1 MKRPFLFL
9 IFTTLVISVLG
20 FWYWQRN
27 SYSKEIL
34 RLEIIAPAQATMG
47 EEITYTVRWKN
58 NGNASLEKAALV
70 FEYPQGSLSSQG
82 ESLRVNQS
90 LAEIYPGQEETL
102 QFKARL
108 FGKEGDIKEAKAFL
122 SYTPKNLTAKY
133 ESETKG
139 TTVISFVPLNFELDL
154 PSRTESD
161 QQFSFAL
168 NYFSNSEFPL
178 SNLRI
183 KIEYPEGF
191 VFKDASP
198 KALGENEWKVGLLNK
213 ADGGRISIRGSLQGK
228 LEELKVFKATL
239 GSWKEGEFTLL
250 KEVTKGVSIAEP
262 QLHITQLINGNTPSA
277 VSPGDLL
284 HYEVSFKNVSSRD
297 LENLFLI
304 MSLEGKAFDYG
315 SLRSPVGSFQP
326 GDNSIVWE
334 ARDVPKLR
342 FLGRGDSGKVEF
354 WIQTRKT
361 LESFTAEDKDLLLKS
376 KVVLSDLQEEL
387 EIKVNSKLAINQKAY
402 YQDEVFGNQGPLPPR
417 AGEKTTY
424 TIIWE
429 AQNLFNDV
437 KNAKVKAVLPQ
448 NVELTGKVFP
458 DNSALTFDS
467 ASREVVWLPGD
478 LLAGTGTIFPSSSV
492 AFQVALTPMQ
502 GQRGSFA
509 QLIGGAE
516 ITGDDTWTIQT
527 ISSVDGSLDTT
538 LPDDSSSQG
547 KAIVQ

>member
-9 IFTTLVISVLG
+9 ILTTLIIGVLG

-34 RLEIIAPAQATMG
+34 RLEIIAPSQTTMG
-47 EEITYTVRWKN
+47 EEITYTVRYKN

-70 FEYPQGSLSSQG
+70 FEYPQGSLPSQG
-82 ESLRVNQS
+82 ENLRINQP

-161 QQFSFAL
+161 QQFGFAL

-191 VFKDASP
+191 IFKDASP
-198 KALGENEWKVGLLNK
+198 KPLGENEWKVGLLNK
-213 ADGGRISIRGSLQGK
+213 TEGGRISLRGSLQGK
-228 LEELKVFKATL
+228 LEELKVFRASL

-250 KEVTKGVSIAEP
+250 KEITKGIVMAEP

-284 HYEVSFKNVSSRD
+284 HYEITFKNVSPRD

-304 MSLEGKAFDYG
+304 VSLEGKAFD
-315 SLRSPVGSFQP
+315 F
-326 GDNSIVWE
+326 
-334 ARDVPKLR
+334 
-342 FLGRGDSGKVEF
+342 
-354 WIQTRKT
+354 
-361 LESFTAEDKDLLLKS
+361 
-376 KVVLSDLQEEL
+376 
-387 EIKVNSKLAINQKAY
+387 
-402 YQDEVFGNQGPLPPR
+402 
-417 AGEKTTY
+417 
-424 TIIWE
+424 
-429 AQNLFNDV
+429 
-437 KNAKVKAVLPQ
+437 
-448 NVELTGKVFP
+448 
-458 DNSALTFDS
+458 
-467 ASREVVWLPGD
+467 
-478 LLAGTGTIFPSSSV
+478 
-492 AFQVALTPMQ
+492 
-502 GQRGSFA
+502 
-509 QLIGGAE
+509 
-516 ITGDDTWTIQT
+516 
-527 ISSVDGSLDTT
+527 
-538 LPDDSSSQG
+538 
-547 KAIVQ
+547 